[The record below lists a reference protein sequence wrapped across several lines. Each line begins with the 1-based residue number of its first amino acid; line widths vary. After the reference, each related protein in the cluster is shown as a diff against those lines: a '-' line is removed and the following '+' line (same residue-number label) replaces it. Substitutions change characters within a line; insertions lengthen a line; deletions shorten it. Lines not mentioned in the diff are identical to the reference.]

1 MIVVHSI
8 YKKVDVYD
16 SFISGSSESFKMF
29 ITIFPNILAMVL
41 SVNILITSGFFDFLI
56 CFFKPLIKLPIE
68 IISLALVRPIS
79 GNASL
84 ALLNGIYAKYGVD
97 NFYGLMASII
107 QGSTDTT
114 FYVLA
119 LYYGSVGI
127 KKIRYAPIASLFADT
142 VGIISAIII
151 CYLLF

>member
-1 MIVVHSI
+1 MIVAYGI
-8 YKKVDVYD
+8 YKKIDVYD
-16 SFISGSSESFKMF
+16 SFISGSSDSFKML

-41 SVNILITSGFFDFLI
+41 SVNILISSGFFDFVI
-56 CFFKPLIKLPIE
+56 YFFKPVIKLPIE
-68 IISLALVRPIS
+68 IISMALVRPIS

-84 ALLNGIYAKYGVD
+84 ALLNGIYTKYGVD
-97 NFYGLMASII
+97 NFYGLMASVI

-127 KKIRYAPIASLFADT
+127 KKIRYAPIASLFADA
-142 VGIISAIII
+142 VGIISAVII